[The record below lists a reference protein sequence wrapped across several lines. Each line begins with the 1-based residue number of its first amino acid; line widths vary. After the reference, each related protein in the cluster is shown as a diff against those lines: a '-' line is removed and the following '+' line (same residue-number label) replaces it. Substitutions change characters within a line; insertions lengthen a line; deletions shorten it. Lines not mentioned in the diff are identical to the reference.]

1 MAKNKKTKKKKKAE
15 EKKQEEKKETKKKIV
30 KQKAEIN
37 IKAGPVQVA
46 YVPRRIDKLPPP
58 EVYLKKQNG

>member
-1 MAKNKKTKKKKKAE
+1 MAKAKKPVSKKKAPV
-15 EKKQEEKKETKKKIV
+15 KKPVAKKETKKKIV
-30 KQKAEIN
+30 KPKAEIT

-46 YVPRRIDKLPPP
+46 YVPRRIDKIPPP

>member
-1 MAKNKKTKKKKKAE
+1 MAKSKKPVSKKKAVV
-15 EKKQEEKKETKKKIV
+15 KKPVAKKETKKKV
-30 KQKAEIN
+30 EKQKAEIT

-46 YVPRRIDKLPPP
+46 YVPRRIDKIPPP